1 METKSALLLGALAF
15 LAWGVP
21 CAFAETTGDSP
32 REPGSPPK
40 VLQSDEGKIDG
51 DTYVVQIVPD
61 GGAPDFLLLKAAE
74 GAPVQISKMELVG
87 DPAAYQVKIARDSF
101 YLREVTAHHG
111 IFFVTYQFKMVN
123 RKFHLVGLETQ
134 SMSQC
139 MYSADFPDAQ
149 NEPCTSLEM
158 WSGTSINFLTSK
170 AECWL
175 QTFRLDKSERSRDWK
190 RWEAALKDF
199 DLGVRSGEA
208 MRKTIALRPSALTPL
223 DQFDLYNF
231 RAPNTCYFDYKGDL
245 HTF

>member
-1 METKSALLLGALAF
+1 METKSALRVAALMT
-15 LAWGVP
+15 LAWSIP
-21 CAFAETTGDSP
+21 CTAAETAGNAP
-32 REPGSPPK
+32 REPESSPK

-74 GAPVQISKMELVG
+74 GAPIQISKMELVG

-101 YLREVTAHHG
+101 YLREETAHHG

-149 NEPCTSLEM
+149 NEPCASLEM

-170 AECWL
+170 ADCWL
-175 QTFRLDKSERSRDWK
+175 QTFRLGKDERSRDWK
-190 RWEAALKDF
+190 RWKVALKNF
-199 DLGVRSGEA
+199 DLGIRSSEA
-208 MRKTIALRPSALTPL
+208 MRKTVALPPSALTPL